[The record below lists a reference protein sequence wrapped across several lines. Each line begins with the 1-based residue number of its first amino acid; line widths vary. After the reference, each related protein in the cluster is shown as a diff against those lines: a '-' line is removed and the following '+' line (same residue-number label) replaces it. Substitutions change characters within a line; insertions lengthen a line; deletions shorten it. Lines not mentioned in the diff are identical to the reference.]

1 MRAIPP
7 PPGNRGLN
15 EPGLRRKAAALASV
29 IALIA
34 LVVGALFGDRGIL
47 QLAAQRERA
56 RALARQ
62 LDNLREENRALGA
75 EIEGLKTDPGAI
87 ERLAREQLGLAKP
100 GEMVF
105 VLREDD
111 HPSRP

>member
-1 MRAIPP
+1 MRVVPTP
-7 PPGNRGLN
+7 ENRGLS
-15 EPGLRRKAAALASV
+15 EPGLRRKAAGLASV

-34 LVVGALFGDRGIL
+34 LVVGALFGDRGLL
-47 QLAAQRERA
+47 QLATQRQRA

-62 LDNLREENRALGA
+62 LQDLREENRALGA
-75 EIEGLKTDPGAI
+75 EIEALKTDPAAI

-105 VLREDD
+105 VLRDDD
-111 HPSRP
+111 HRPPR

>member
-1 MRAIPP
+1 MRVIPP
-7 PPGNRGLN
+7 PGTRGLN

-47 QLAAQRERA
+47 QLATQRERA
-56 RALARQ
+56 RALAGQ
-62 LDNLREENRALGA
+62 LEDLREENRVLGA
-75 EIEGLKTDPGAI
+75 EIEALKSDPGAI

-105 VLREDD
+105 VLRDDD